1 MTKHLRGAMLASA
14 AALVW
19 CLGTSTAT
27 ADDYNRRTI
36 LTIDHSMVI
45 PSAMLAPG
53 TYTFILGNPES
64 SRDVVYILR
73 EDGTPVT
80 SAHVTRVSRNNE
92 SRDLALFVA
101 LNENGAMPMMRGWF
115 YPGDRDGYQF
125 VYPTDQARTIA
136 RLESVEIPVAPRG

>member
-1 MTKHLRGAMLASA
+1 MLTSA

-19 CLGTSTAT
+19 CLSASNAT

-36 LTIDHSMVI
+36 LTIDQEMVV
-45 PSAMLAPG
+45 PGATLAPG

-64 SRDVVYILR
+64 SRDVVNILR
-73 EDGTPVT
+73 EDGTPVA
-80 SAHVTRVSRNNE
+80 SAHVTRVSRNNDN
-92 SRDLALFVA
+92 RDLVLFVA
-101 LNENGAMPMMRGWF
+101 LSESREMPMMRGWF

-125 VYPTDQARTIA
+125 VYPTEQARTIA

>member
-19 CLGTSTAT
+19 CLGASTAT

-36 LTIDHSMVI
+36 LTIDQEMVV
-45 PSAMLAPG
+45 PGATLPPG
-53 TYTFILGNPES
+53 TYTFILGNPET

-80 SAHVTRVSRNNE
+80 SVHTTRVSRNNDN
-92 SRDLALFVA
+92 RDLALFVG
-101 LNENGAMPMMRGWF
+101 LNENGAMPVMRGWF

-125 VYPTDQARTIA
+125 VYPTDQARSIA